1 MLLAAIV
8 LGLIQGLTEFIPVS
22 SSGHLL
28 FVERLLG
35 WDTGKLTFD
44 VALHWGT
51 LVALLVFFRRDWV
64 SILRSFAVHVVK
76 RTPYGKDGD
85 AEAGGRLLVPIIV
98 GSIPVAFVGAKYD
111 KVIEAM
117 RDRPWMLPAVAG
129 ALAIVGIVMLL
140 AERIG
145 KRQREMGSM
154 NYIDYVV
161 IGLAQAL
168 ALFPGV
174 SRSGITISAGL
185 FRNLDRAAAARFSF
199 LLSTPAILGAGLLKL
214 KDVSLAPGDWAVFA
228 VGFVTAAV
236 SGFFA
241 IRFLMSYLQRRS
253 LAVFAIYR
261 FAFAAVIL
269 ITLAT
274 AHSSP

>member
-28 FVERLLG
+28 LVERLLG
-35 WDTGKLTFD
+35 WDTSKLTFD

-51 LVALLVFFRRDWV
+51 LVALLAFFWRDWA
-64 SILRSFAVHVVK
+64 SIVRSFFVHVVK
-76 RTPYGKDGD
+76 RTPYSKDGD

-117 RDRPWMLPAVAG
+117 RDRSWMLPAVAG
-129 ALAIVGIVMLL
+129 ALAVVGLVMLL
-140 AERIG
+140 AEKIG

-154 NYIDYVV
+154 NYIDYVI

-199 LLSTPAILGAGLLKL
+199 LLSTPAILGAGVLKL
-214 KDVSLAPGDWAVFA
+214 KDVSLASGDWAVFG

-241 IRFLMSYLQRRS
+241 IGFLMSYLQRRS
-253 LAVFAIYR
+253 LAAFSIYR
-261 FAFAAVIL
+261 FALAAAIL
-269 ITLAT
+269 LTVARM
-274 AHSSP
+274 